1 MAAVTTQDVIGTP
14 LSVGQPVQV
23 RGQITVISG
32 SGALAQITVA
42 AINGGNLG
50 DTTNTIVVGPK
61 QIGSPTH
68 PTGTTQLVYGQYL
81 DVVGRSANVRGT
93 ITVITGSGPTA
104 AITVAVNNAGNLG
117 DTSNTIVVG
126 PKQLAA
132 VPAQ

>member
-1 MAAVTTQDVIGTP
+1 MATVTTQDSIGTP
-14 LSVGQPVQV
+14 LSVGQKCLV

-32 SGALAQITVA
+32 SGATAAITVA
-42 AINGGNLG
+42 AVNGGSLG

-68 PTGTTQLVYGQYL
+68 ATGNTQLIYGQYL
-81 DVVGRSANVRGT
+81 DAVGRSANVRGT
-93 ITVITGSGPTA
+93 ITSISGSGATA
-104 AITVAVNNAGNLG
+104 AITVTVDNNGNLG

-126 PKQLAA
+126 PKQIAA